1 MENSNINSFFNIDKP
16 LLEKDALILEK
27 CRKRFSEIDD
37 ITEYCQ
43 LKVLSAFI
51 KNGVSEAA
59 MAGSTGYGYDDR
71 GREILER
78 VMAQA
83 MGAEDA
89 LMRHNFVSGTHTLTV
104 ALFGILRPGDKILSL
119 TGRPYDTIIGVFG
132 IDGKSDGSLADFGVE

>member
-51 KNGVSEAA
+51 NNGVSEAA
-59 MAGSTGYGYDDR
+59 MAGSTG
-71 GREILER
+71 
-78 VMAQA
+78 
-83 MGAEDA
+83 
-89 LMRHNFVSGTHTLTV
+89 
-104 ALFGILRPGDKILSL
+104 
-119 TGRPYDTIIGVFG
+119 
-132 IDGKSDGSLADFGVE
+132 